1 MAVVNSATYQK
12 LIDEKQAQI
21 NADPAAVTAYNNKVN
36 ALAEAN
42 KKLAEKQNSKTNTT
56 SSLTVQTQNWQTELD
71 KRNIQLK
78 AAQDFKAQL
87 LKDISTELNLDYQ

>member
-1 MAVVNSATYQK
+1 M
-12 LIDEKQAQI
+12 
-21 NADPAAVTAYNNKVN
+21 TAYDNKVN

-42 KKLAEKQNSKTNTT
+42 KKLAEKQNSKTNST

-78 AAQDFKAQL
+78 AAQD
-87 LKDISTELNLDYQ
+87 Y